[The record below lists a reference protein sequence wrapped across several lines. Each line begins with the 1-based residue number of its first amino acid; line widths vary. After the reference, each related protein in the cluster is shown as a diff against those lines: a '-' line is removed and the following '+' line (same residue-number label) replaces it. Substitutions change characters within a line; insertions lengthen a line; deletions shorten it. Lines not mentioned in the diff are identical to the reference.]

1 MTFAPAIGSATFEVI
16 SGARIRV
23 AGAHSG
29 LGRIFHCTL
38 IRGCAETDGAS
49 TRRSSPDHPFVLGEL
64 AGSSIMKRHHDGL
77 SVRHGLAVPSH
88 NERPSASPLTTGALT
103 KD

>member
-16 SGARIRV
+16 AGARIRV

-38 IRGCAETDGAS
+38 IRGCAETDGRRHARLALI
-49 TRRSSPDHPFVLGEL
+49 TRSFWG
-64 AGSSIMKRHHDGL
+64 
-77 SVRHGLAVPSH
+77 
-88 NERPSASPLTTGALT
+88 N
-103 KD
+103 